1 MNTIKNFEEFLLVT
15 EAQSFFKPF
24 KDINLSGLDQ
34 DQTKKIQSI
43 SSDEGISMEEFL
55 NKGATME
62 MIIETPGLKASE
74 LFDSMKS
81 WLYKYY
87 SDPKKDEGRWDKSIN
102 QGKIKGYFLVKNPYN
117 YQQGQMGWKL
127 MSAFSI
133 GCDYDLDFYF
143 KDDKFKVSYSN
154 LKSIP
159 ASSPGV
165 PQLTF
170 NLSDVNNIRILK
182 NYIKGEYEPGLTP
195 KLSQKNHSYETAF
208 KSIYDAAYNNG
219 AALLLSIKDQMK
231 NVKPGQIGGSE
242 FDF

>member
-1 MNTIKNFEEFLLVT
+1 MNTVKNFKEFLLVT
-15 EAQSFFKPF
+15 ESQSFFKPF
-24 KDINLSGLDQ
+24 KDINLSNLDQ

-43 SSDEGISMEEFL
+43 SSEEGISMDEFL

-62 MIIETPGLKASE
+62 MIVESPGLKAGE
-74 LFDSMKS
+74 LFESMRS

-87 SDPKKDEGRWDKSIN
+87 EDPKKAEGRWDKSIN
-102 QGKIKGYFLVKNPYN
+102 QGKIKGSFLVKNPYN
-117 YQQGQMGWKL
+117 YQQGQNGWKF
-127 MSAFSI
+127 MSAFSV

-143 KDDKFKVSYSN
+143 KDDKFKVLYSN

-159 ASSPGV
+159 PPPGV

-170 NLSDVNNIRILK
+170 NLSDPEHIRILK
-182 NYIKGEYEPGLTP
+182 NYIKGEYEPDLTP
-195 KLSQKNHSYETAF
+195 KITPKEHSYETAF

-231 NVKPGQIGGSE
+231 DVKPGQIGGSE
-242 FDF
+242 FNF